1 MQLRMNWI
9 TLRVRD
15 LEASLQFYHRILGL
29 PVERQ
34 FESRGRQIVM
44 LGQQG
49 QPKIELVQGSE
60 AALKSE
66 CGVSVGF
73 EVASLEDAIEE
84 LNSHGIPV
92 PAGPSRRIRICGSFM
107 CWTRMALRCSL
118 RSTARLLQGLL
129 AAFIQNDR
137 FIIKGGRF
145 HFLYIILPWL

>member
-34 FESRGRQIVM
+34 FDSRGRQIVM
-44 LGQQG
+44 LGQEG
-49 QPKIELVQGSE
+49 QPKIELIQGSE
-60 AALKSE
+60 AALKPE

-92 PAGPSRRIRICGSFM
+92 ARGPVSPNPH
-107 CWTRMALRCSL
+107 LRFFYVL
-118 RSTARLLQGLL
+118 DPDGFEVQL
-129 AAFIQNDR
+129 AQ
-137 FIIKGGRF
+137 
-145 HFLYIILPWL
+145 HS